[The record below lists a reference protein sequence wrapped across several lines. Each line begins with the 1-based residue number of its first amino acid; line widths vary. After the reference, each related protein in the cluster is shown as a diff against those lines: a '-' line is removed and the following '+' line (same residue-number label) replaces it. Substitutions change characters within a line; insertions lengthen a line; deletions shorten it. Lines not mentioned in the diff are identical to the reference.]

1 MVRNGGGQVRLGA
14 VATCLTDEARV
25 ELALLHGFNTRAE
38 RRGARLLS
46 VSFDS
51 GRHAGVEPTWRLAF
65 DLSEHFATLARA
77 AAKYSAVEL
86 DEGA

>member
-1 MVRNGGGQVRLGA
+1 MCNGTGRVTLGA

-25 ELALLHGFNTRAE
+25 ELALLHGFATRSQ

-46 VSFDS
+46 MSFDG
-51 GRHAGVEPTWRLAF
+51 GRHAGVEPTWVLAF

-77 AAKYSAVEL
+77 AARYSTADL